1 MVKIPCNQHYCT
13 FCSAEFAVICS
24 KVVKYWSSEFLYV
37 WCTILLYSLRDSQ
50 LLKWLILLFHVI
62 QNTIYNVWRNTLNL
76 RDSVNT
82 RRIMVQHLQKE
93 LRLYDILKEQV
104 NFFYHDLCISHNHIS
119 KLLLFLFERQILLVS
134 YLHKVAQ
141 LSLAILCVHQR
152 EPWKH
157 TCQQEA
163 AWNVAIALG
172 CLGATFG
179 SGREFIALDSS
190 KAGSYSCCERC

>member
-1 MVKIPCNQHYCT
+1 MVKIPSNQRYCT
-13 FCSAEFAVICS
+13 FCSAKFAVICS

-119 KLLLFLFERQILLVS
+119 KLLLFLFERHPTCVIFAQGSTTVLGNSLRS
-134 YLHKVAQ
+134 SERTLKAYLPTGS
-141 LSLAILCVHQR
+141 SLKRC
-152 EPWKH
+152 
-157 TCQQEA
+157 
-163 AWNVAIALG
+163 
-172 CLGATFG
+172 
-179 SGREFIALDSS
+179 
-190 KAGSYSCCERC
+190 YSTRMSRSNIW